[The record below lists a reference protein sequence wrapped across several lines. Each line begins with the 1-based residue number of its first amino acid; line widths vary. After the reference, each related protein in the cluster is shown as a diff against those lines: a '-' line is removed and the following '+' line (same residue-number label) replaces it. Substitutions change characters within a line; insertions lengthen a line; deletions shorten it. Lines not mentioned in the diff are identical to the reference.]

1 MDYLIRKVEPED
13 MPEIINLCAEHA
25 EYELAPYSSR
35 GKAKK
40 LTSLLFAESANIFC
54 LVATDKTKILG
65 YATYMS
71 ELSTWDAVFYTHMD
85 CLYLRPHARGFGI
98 GEALIKEIAR
108 QSKANNCKSI
118 QWQTPIS
125 NKRAIKFYHRLGA
138 TSKVKLRLY
147 LSV

>member
-65 YATYMS
+65 YATYMMQS
-71 ELSTWDAVFYTHMD
+71 STLTWIAFTCAHMRED
-85 CLYLRPHARGFGI
+85 L
-98 GEALIKEIAR
+98 AL
-108 QSKANNCKSI
+108 
-118 QWQTPIS
+118 
-125 NKRAIKFYHRLGA
+125 
-138 TSKVKLRLY
+138 VKL
-147 LSV
+147 